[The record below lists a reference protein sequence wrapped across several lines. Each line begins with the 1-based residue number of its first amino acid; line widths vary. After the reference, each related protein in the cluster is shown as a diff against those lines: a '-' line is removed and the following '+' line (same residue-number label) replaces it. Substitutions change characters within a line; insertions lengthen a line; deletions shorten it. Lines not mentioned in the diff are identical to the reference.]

1 MTLPALTST
10 VINVRYK
17 GFAPITQMIYG
28 IPSKVTFNKNNNCK
42 NVVENCAPY
51 DVTLEYGDLQGL
63 IAIEEEDLIPLTD
76 DAMSSVCNDIHQRF
90 PKMKKK
96 TWSRNKI
103 SQKCHLQVP
112 DEFKDRYINL
122 SHKNQEAISLSKYN
136 LGLAKDFTH
145 KIHLKNKISSTVNN
159 SKFQKPTTNQFIEQ
173 MMDKWLKLG
182 VVERSNSFST

>member
-1 MTLPALTST
+1 
-10 VINVRYK
+10 
-17 GFAPITQMIYG
+17 
-28 IPSKVTFNKNNNCK
+28 
-42 NVVENCAPY
+42 VENCAPY